1 MLKKNVKYH
10 NNKQGDV
17 MFSSR
22 VQKVAPSATLQITAK
37 AKAMKAKGEDVITLA
52 AGEPDFDTPQHIK
65 NALYQ
70 AVKEGFVYYTPTQGI
85 PELRKAIAE
94 KLEKDN
100 KISCN
105 PDKEIIVAP
114 GAKQALY
121 EAVLAI
127 TNPGDEIL
135 IPEPCWVSYEPMVQL
150 AEGKPVFIPTYERDG
165 FRLNSEA
172 VEKKITKKT
181 RAVIL
186 NSPNNPTGVVLDG
199 DTLKA
204 IADLCV
210 EHSLIAISDEIY
222 EKIIYE
228 AKHVSIASLPGM
240 KERTITVNGF
250 SKTYSMTGWRLGYAA
265 APQKIIE
272 AMNRIQ
278 EHSISCPT
286 SFVQKAGIAALQGS
300 QECVA
305 TMVKEFKKR
314 RDAIVKKLNE
324 IPNVTCV
331 KPQGAFYAFANF
343 SAYEKDS
350 FKLANFLL
358 EEAKVAAI
366 PGAAFGALG
375 EGFLR
380 LSYAT
385 GMENINK
392 GVERIEQALEKLRK
406 K

>member
-1 MLKKNVKYH
+1 MA
-10 NNKQGDV
+10 
-17 MFSSR
+17 SSR
-22 VQKVAPSATLQITAK
+22 VQKIAPSATLQITAK
-37 AKAMKAKGEDVITLA
+37 AKAMKAQGIDVIGLG
-52 AGEPDFDTPQHIK
+52 AGEPDSDTPQHIK
-65 NALYQ
+65 DALYK

-94 KLEKDN
+94 KLERDN
-100 KISCN
+100 KISYA
-105 PDKEIIVAP
+105 PDKEIIVTP

-127 TNPGDEIL
+127 ANPGDEIL
-135 IPEPCWVSYEPMVQL
+135 IPEPCWVSYEPMVQF
-150 AEGKPVFIPTYERDG
+150 AEGRPVFIPTYEKDG
-165 FRLNSEA
+165 FRLSGEA
-172 VEKKITKKT
+172 VEKKITEKT
-181 RAVIL
+181 RAIIL
-186 NSPNNPTGVVLDG
+186 NSPNNPTGAVLDG
-199 DTLKA
+199 DALKA
-204 IADLCV
+204 IADLCI
-210 EHSLIAISDEIY
+210 EHGLIAISDEIY

-240 KERTITVNGF
+240 RERTITVNGF

-265 APQKIIE
+265 ALQEIIE

-305 TMVKEFKKR
+305 VMVKEFRKR

-331 KPQGAFYAFANF
+331 KPRGAFYAFANF

-350 FKLANFLL
+350 LKLTNFLL
-358 EEAKVAAI
+358 EKAGVAVI
-366 PGAAFGALG
+366 PGAAFGKMG

-385 GMENINK
+385 SMENINK
-392 GVERIEQALEKLRK
+392 AIERMEGALRRLEK
-406 K
+406 

>member
-1 MLKKNVKYH
+1 MA
-10 NNKQGDV
+10 
-17 MFSSR
+17 SSR

-37 AKAMKAKGEDVITLA
+37 AKAMKAQGIDVVGLA
-52 AGEPDFDTPQHIK
+52 AGESDFDTPQHIK
-65 NALYQ
+65 EALYQ

-94 KLEKDN
+94 KLEREN
-100 KISCN
+100 KISYA
-105 PDKEIIVAP
+105 PDREIIVTP

-150 AEGKPVFIPTYERDG
+150 AEGKAVFVPTYEKDG
-165 FRLNSEA
+165 FRLSSEA
-172 VEKKITKKT
+172 VEKKITEKT
-181 RAVIL
+181 RAIIL
-186 NSPNNPTGVVLDG
+186 NSPNNPTGAVTDG
-199 DTLKA
+199 DALKA
-204 IADLCV
+204 VAELCIENNLV
-210 EHSLIAISDEIY
+210 VISDEIY

-240 KERTITVNGF
+240 RERTITVNGF

-300 QECVA
+300 RECVRD
-305 TMVKEFKKR
+305 MVKKFELRKEF
-314 RDAIVKKLNE
+314 IVKRLNE
-324 IPNVTCV
+324 IPDVTCV
-331 KPQGAFYAFANF
+331 KPRGAFYAFANF

-358 EEAKVAAI
+358 EDAKVAVI
-366 PGAAFGALG
+366 PGAAFGKAG

-385 GMENINK
+385 SMENIEK
-392 GVERIEQALEKLRK
+392 GVERIEEALK
-406 K
+406 KVT

>member
-1 MLKKNVKYH
+1 MA
-10 NNKQGDV
+10 
-17 MFSSR
+17 SSR
-22 VQKVAPSATLQITAK
+22 VQKIAPSATLQITAK
-37 AKAMKAKGEDVITLA
+37 AKAMKAQGIDVIGLG

-65 NALYQ
+65 DALYK

-94 KLEKDN
+94 KLERDN
-100 KISCN
+100 KISYA
-105 PDKEIIVAP
+105 PDKEIIVTP

-127 TNPGDEIL
+127 ANPGDEIL
-135 IPEPCWVSYEPMVQL
+135 IPEPCWVSYEPMVQF
-150 AEGKPVFIPTYERDG
+150 AEGKAVFIPTYERDG
-165 FRLNSEA
+165 FRLSSEA
-172 VEKKITKKT
+172 VEKKITEKT
-181 RAVIL
+181 RAMIL
-186 NSPNNPTGVVLDG
+186 NSPNNPTGAVLDG
-199 DTLKA
+199 DALKA
-204 IADLCV
+204 VAELCV
-210 EHSLIAISDEIY
+210 EHELIAISDEIY

-228 AKHVSIASLPGM
+228 AKHVSIASFPGM
-240 KERTITVNGF
+240 RERTITVNGF

-265 APQKIIE
+265 APQEIIE

-278 EHSISCPT
+278 EHSVSCPT

-305 TMVKEFKKR
+305 AMVKEFKKR

-331 KPQGAFYAFANF
+331 KPRGAFYAFANF
-343 SAYEKDS
+343 SVYEKDS

-358 EEAKVAAI
+358 KKVGVAVI
-366 PGAAFGALG
+366 PGAAFGKIG

-385 GMENINK
+385 SMGNINK
-392 GVERIEQALEKLRK
+392 GMERMEGALRRLEK
-406 K
+406 